1 MKMKKMPRLALP
13 VVALLTALP
22 MLHAEERISVSSP
35 DGGLNVNITLSDRI
49 NYNVVSHG
57 TTLLSDCRLSL
68 TTRKTTLGEK
78 PALKSKKR
86 RSVKETLTPV
96 FPLKNA
102 KVENAYNELTLTMKG
117 GYAIEWRV
125 FNDGLAYRFVTTLS
139 GEQDILDEEFAL
151 NFPADYTLTLQQ
163 PKAFKTSHEESYTTV
178 QTGAWTPEDKMG
190 ELPFVITAPTAK
202 ILVSEADLFHYPGM
216 FVKGTG
222 KNGLRSIFPP
232 KPLRWSDDGDRRVK
246 IEEEADCIATVEG
259 TRAYPWRYM
268 VVATEDAMLVE
279 STMGLRLS
287 GGSHVADTSWI
298 KPGQVSWEWW
308 NGASVYGPDVN
319 FTSGF
324 NLDTYKYFIDFAAH
338 YGIPYILL
346 DEGWAAST
354 RDPFTPNPT
363 VDLHELIR
371 YGKEKGVGVWVWLT
385 WLTVDKHMDLF
396 KTFAEWGVKGVKI
409 DFMDRQDQ
417 WMVDYY
423 ERVAKEAA
431 ANHIMVAF
439 HGAYHPSGM
448 ELRYPN
454 VLSFEGVRGMEQ
466 NGSCKPENSVYLPYI
481 RNVVGP
487 MDYTPGAMTSMQPEL
502 YAGKRPNNAS
512 IGTRAYQLALYV
524 LFESHLT
531 MLADSPTLYYQN
543 DDCTRFITSVPV
555 NWDETRVLQ
564 AEYGQT
570 LIVAKR
576 KGNKWYVGG
585 MTAEKGCDTKLPLS
599 FLTAGRTYKMTSFTD
614 GPNAKRQAMDYRRG
628 ESTVSASDV
637 IDVHMTRNGGFA
649 AVIELEN

>member
-1 MKMKKMPRLALP
+1 MKKKNMPRLVLLFIT
-13 VVALLTALP
+13 LLTALP
-22 MLHAEERISVSSP
+22 ALHAEERVSVSSP
-35 DGGLNVNITLSDRI
+35 DGQLNVNITLNDRI
-49 NYNVVSHG
+49 HYDVVSHG

-68 TTRKTTLGEK
+68 TTRKATLGEK

-86 RSVKETLTPV
+86 RSVKETLTPT
-96 FPLKNA
+96 FPLKYA

-125 FNDGLAYRFVTTLS
+125 FNDGLAYRFVTTLT

-163 PKAFKTSHEESYTTV
+163 PKEFKTSCEENYSTV
-178 QTGAWTPEDKMG
+178 QSNAWNTDDKMS
-190 ELPFVITAPTAK
+190 EVPFVISTPSAK
-202 ILVSEADLFHYPGM
+202 ILVSEAELFHYPGM
-216 FVKGTG
+216 FVKSTG
-222 KNGLRSIFPP
+222 KNGVRSLFAP

-246 IEEEADCIATVEG
+246 IEEAADCIATVEG
-259 TRAYPWRYM
+259 KRAYPWRYM
-268 VVATEDAMLVE
+268 VVATDDAMLVE
-279 STMGLRLS
+279 STMGLRLAGES
-287 GGSHVADTSWI
+287 RVADTSWI

-308 NGASVYGPDVN
+308 NGATVYGPDVN
-319 FTSGF
+319 FKSGF

-371 YGKEKGVGVWVWLT
+371 YGKEKGVGIWVWLT

-423 ERVAKEAA
+423 ERVAQEAA
-431 ANHIMVAF
+431 ANHIMVDF

-454 VLSFEGVRGMEQ
+454 VLSFEGVRGMEF
-466 NGSCKPENSVYLPYI
+466 NGSCKPENSVYYPFI

-487 MDYTPGAMTSMQPEL
+487 MDYTPGAMVSMQPDL

-531 MLADSPTLYYQN
+531 MLADSPTRYYQN

-555 NWDETRVLQ
+555 NWDETRVLY
-564 AEYGQT
+564 AKYGET
-570 LIVAKR
+570 CIVAKR
-576 KGNKWYVGG
+576 KGSKWYVGG
-585 MTAEKGCDTKLPLS
+585 MTAEKGCDTTLPLS
-599 FLTAGRTYKMTSFTD
+599 FLTAGRSYKMTSYTD
-614 GPNAKRQAMDYRRG
+614 GPNAFHQAMDYRRS
-628 ESTVSASDV
+628 ESTVTASDV
-637 IDVHMTRNGGFA
+637 LDVHMVRNGGFA
-649 AVIELEN
+649 AVIEE